1 VYQKVIFETMGMTR
15 QGGFLHRNCLK
26 ILFLGVL
33 WSLCSS
39 VFAEQ
44 IKQDSIDLELI
55 EQENKLYQQAL
66 AWYDDG
72 NYRRALDLLE
82 EVRLLTPKR
91 RIAEQLIY
99 QSRLQL
105 GLWVDPA
112 DNVGNEG
119 WEVVQQVHVDSLQP
133 EDADSVFH
141 LSQVLLDQQK
151 YQGALKLLS
160 WLTEIQPN
168 RSEYSNSYQQLREFL
183 HQAGKNFM
191 QAGNVWFREG
201 EYGRALH
208 EWYKAL
214 YFTPK
219 DPILLSRIEEAE
231 NKATAQYAEY
241 RSRLRALDSS
251 GQKAL
256 LYTVSEEAWSRFPED
271 EFFRKTWDSLRV
283 WKDQEIKSAFLLADS
298 LEQAGKLMEAWDL
311 LNALHKDYPFEPLLS
326 RRLSS
331 MEVHTDRFERQQKV
345 DSLIN
350 LLGQH
355 REDGDY
361 AGAAEVFSELYRLSG
376 ENLDDEAR
384 LWMNEMRQNHETK
397 RQVEQTLE
405 MARERILLG
414 RYTQATA
421 ILNELLS
428 WYPSS
433 LVAKDLL
440 EYATEQQTNINQTQQ
455 DIERAQELIRQGR
468 AREAR
473 SIQLRNTG
481 QKQLDDQ
488 IRQVK
493 SEVHQAEGQ
502 KDPKSQANRI
512 AQEESKKKVREL
524 FIQGVGHYRR
534 GDYKAALQSWEA
546 VLELDPEHKQARNYI
561 PNVRLKLER
570 LGE

>member
-1 VYQKVIFETMGMTR
+1 MQNY
-15 QGGFLHRNCLK
+15 CLK
-26 ILFLGVL
+26 CLFLGL
-33 WSLCSS
+33 LLGLYSS

-55 EQENKLYQQAL
+55 EQENQLYQQAL

-72 NYRRALDLLE
+72 NYRRTLDLLE
-82 EVRLLTPKR
+82 QVRLLTPKR
-91 RIAEQLIY
+91 RIADQLVY

-105 GLWVDPA
+105 GLWVDPS
-112 DNVGNEG
+112 DNAGSEG
-119 WEVVQQVHVDSLQP
+119 WEVVQQVRVDSLKP

-141 LSQVLLDQQK
+141 LSQILLDQQR
-151 YQGALKLLS
+151 YQGALRLLS
-160 WLTEIQPN
+160 WLTEMQPD
-168 RSEYSNSYQQLREFL
+168 RSEYFKNYQQLRAFL
-183 HQAGKNFM
+183 HQAGKNFLE
-191 QAGNVWFREG
+191 AGNVWFREA
-201 EYGRALH
+201 EYGQALH

-241 RSRLRALDSS
+241 RNRLRALDSS

-256 LYTVSEEAWSRFPED
+256 LFTVSEEAWTRFPED

-283 WKDQEIKSAFLLADS
+283 LKDHEIKSAFLLADS
-298 LEQAGKLMEAWDL
+298 LEQGGGLMEAWDL
-311 LNALHKDYPFEPLLS
+311 LNDLQKDYPFEPLVS
-326 RRLSS
+326 RRLSA
-331 MEVHTDRFERQQKV
+331 MEVQTDRFERQEKV
-345 DSLIN
+345 DSLIR

-355 REDGDY
+355 REKGDY

-376 ENLDDEAR
+376 ENLDEEAQ
-384 LWMNEMRQNHETK
+384 LWMNELRQNHKTK

-405 MARERILLG
+405 MARERIMLG

-440 EYATEQQTNINQTQQ
+440 EYATEQQTTINRTKQ
-455 DIERAQELIRQGR
+455 DIERAQELIREGR

-481 QKQLDDQ
+481 QKQVDDQ

-493 SEVHQAEGQ
+493 SEVYQAERQ
-502 KDPKSQANRI
+502 NDPDSQTSGI
-512 AQEESKKKVREL
+512 AQEEHQKKVREL
-524 FIQGVGHYRR
+524 FIQGVAHYRR
-534 GDYKAALQSWEA
+534 GNYQAALQKWEA